1 VSNLWKLI
9 AVAIGAV
16 LVACQWTPPRSSALE
31 EARRAYNLARADPLV
46 AAAARAELYEAQSA
60 LRRAERSWIDHH
72 DDALT
77 GHLAYLAF
85 QRVVLARN
93 VGLQRE
99 AEQRLERAEAR
110 TRSVLAREAPPALA
124 ETRVVPVGLQP
135 PGADAAAPAAPDASA
150 EAARSEATPTTG
162 NAITQDAAAPAQP
175 PAPDLAQPPAAPP
188 PEGRPTLRR
197 SDARALPPRVQVR
210 LGRPETHIVPRH
222 NERSRLAQS
231 ARQQDKRV
239 VAAQHGRGTGGAAA
253 AGRKRALAL
262 TRHAEKKNEPGQV
275 RQIAAGQPEPWYL
288 APQGRPFVVPPLNPP
303 RPLRWLSSNGRGQPV
318 AVY

>member
-46 AAAARAELYEAQSA
+46 AAAARSELYEAQSA
-60 LRRAERSWIDHH
+60 LRRAERSWIERH

-77 GHLAYLAF
+77 SHLAYLAF

-110 TRSVLAREAPPALA
+110 TRSLLAREAPPALA
-124 ETRVVPVGLQP
+124 ETRVVPVHLPP
-135 PGADAAAPAAPDASA
+135 PGSDAPAPAVPEASV
-150 EAARSEATPTTG
+150 EPARSEATPATNSSTL
-162 NAITQDAAAPAQP
+162 QDGAAPAQP
-175 PAPDLAQPPAAPP
+175 PAPDAAQPPTAPA
-188 PEGRPTLRR
+188 PEVRPTLRR
-197 SDARALPPRVQVR
+197 FDARALPPPVQAR
-210 LGRPETHIVPRH
+210 LGRPERHIAPRH

-231 ARQQDKRV
+231 APQRDQRV
-239 VAAQHGRGTGGAAA
+239 VAAQHGRGTGGAVA

-262 TRHAEKKNEPGQV
+262 TRHAEKKGEPGQA
-275 RQIAAGQPEPWYL
+275 QQLAAGQPEPWHL

-303 RPLRWLSSNGRGQPV
+303 RPVRWLSSNGRSQPV